1 MPEAMNF
8 TNFTPHYP
16 KILYANLVEIGLVI
30 LEKNLKLY
38 KSLRA
43 TYDERRRKKQIQIGH
58 LNDSGNLKK
67 RNRWL
72 MQ

>member
-1 MPEAMNF
+1 MNF

-38 KSLRA
+38 KSLFA
-43 TYDERRRKKQIQIGH
+43 TYDERRRKKT
-58 LNDSGNLKK
+58 DT
-67 RNRWL
+67 NRSPE
-72 MQ
+72 